1 MFFPERKMRHV
12 ATFKCTVQFMVKG
25 VLHRCG
31 CVSVDVHWLLNIS
44 LFLWEYELQTHLQD
58 TSHLPAVNH
67 ARLCRE
73 TTSTVAAKC
82 ARHDVIRALP

>member
-1 MFFPERKMRHV
+1 MVPF
-12 ATFKCTVQFMVKG
+12 TVKG
-25 VLHRCG
+25 ILHRCA

-58 TSHLPAVNH
+58 TSHLPAVNR

-82 ARHDVIRALP
+82 TSHDVIRALPQMGVQGDLERCC